1 MSQALKNNKVH
12 QKLPT
17 NFHDREKLREKG
29 QFWTPEWVACP
40 MVFYAVKDSTL
51 LFDPAVG
58 NGAFYNA
65 LNIVNTNKTIRFY
78 GTDIDKD
85 VIDEVRKGKNFDRN
99 NCTLELRDFIFS
111 PPSKKFKSI
120 VANPPYIRHHRL
132 SLSMKN
138 KLREMT
144 KLLLG
149 FTIDARAGL
158 HIYFLIQALNLLDS
172 GGRLAFIMPADTCEG
187 IFAKRLWSWIAG
199 RFCLE
204 AVITFAPDATPF
216 PRVDTNALIF
226 LIKNTKSVDKIYW
239 VRSRKAQSNDLYEF
253 IKSDF
258 KKTHFPTL
266 KILKR
271 ELKEAL
277 ETGLSRPPV
286 LCNNYKY
293 RLSDFAKVMRGIAT
307 GGNGFFHLT
316 ATQAKEIGISKEF
329 LLPAIGRTRDVANS
343 CVTTETLKKLEENGR
358 PTLLFSPDGRRLE
371 KFPKKVQEYIQRGET
386 MGLPK
391 RALIMTRSPWYK
403 MEKREVPPFLFAY
416 LGRRN
421 ARFIKN
427 EAGVVPLT
435 GFLCIYPHS
444 QEKSYINKL
453 WNVLQHPDVLKNLNL
468 VAKSYGAGAIKVEP
482 RALERLPLP
491 EHIVEQYNLKISKA
505 KNKQFIF
512 F

>member
-1 MSQALKNNKVH
+1 MSQVLKNNKIH
-12 QKLPT
+12 QKIPT
-17 NFHDREKLREKG
+17 NFHDREKLRKKG
-29 QFWTPEWVACP
+29 QFWTPEWVAGP

-58 NGAFYNA
+58 NGAFYNV
-65 LNIVNTNKTIRFY
+65 LDIVKTNKTIRFY
-78 GTDIDKD
+78 GIDIDKN
-85 VIDEVRKGKNFDRN
+85 VIDEVKKGKNFSRH

-111 PPSKKFKSI
+111 PPPKKFKSI

-132 SLSMKN
+132 SLDMKN

-149 FTIDARAGL
+149 FTIDSRAGL

-172 GGRLAFIMPADTCEG
+172 GGKLAFIMPADTCEG
-187 IFAKRLWSWIAG
+187 IFAKRLWSWITG
-199 RFCLE
+199 KFCLE
-204 AVITFAPDATPF
+204 AVITFTPEATPF

-226 LIKNTKSVDKIYW
+226 LIKNTKPDDKIYW
-239 VRSRKAQSNDLYEF
+239 VRSQKAHSTDLYEF

-258 KKTHFPTL
+258 KKQHFPTI
-266 KILKR
+266 KIIKR

-293 RLSDFAKVMRGIAT
+293 RLSDFARVMRGIAT

-316 ATQAKEIGISKEF
+316 AIQAKELGISEEF
-329 LLPAIGRTRDVANS
+329 LLPAIGRTRDVASS
-343 CVTTETLKKLEENGR
+343 CVTSKTLKELEKNGR

-371 KFPKKVQEYIQRGET
+371 TFPKKVQEYIQRGET
-386 MGLPK
+386 MGLHK
-391 RALIMTRSPWYK
+391 RSLIMTRSPWYK
-403 MEKREVPPFLFAY
+403 MEKREVPAFLFAY

-421 ARFIKN
+421 VRFIKN
-427 EAGVVPLT
+427 EVGVVPLT
-435 GFLCIYPHS
+435 SFLCIYPHS
-444 QEKSYINKL
+444 REESYIEKL
-453 WNVLQHPDVLKNLNL
+453 WNVLQHPDVLKNLTL

-491 EHIVEQYNLKISKA
+491 EHIVERYNLNVSK
-505 KNKQFIF
+505 NRDKQLVLF
-512 F
+512 